1 MNKQLEDRTNVDVEK
16 IEKSIGGSERGTF
29 FRYPFNLGSVKMY
42 QPPRG
47 TRDFLPEEMY
57 KRNWVLDQIR
67 GVYEAYGF
75 EPLGTPAFESWELLK
90 LKSGADV
97 INQIYYFKDKADRE
111 LGLRF
116 DLTTSLARVVAVHR
130 ELQMP
135 FKRYAMGTVWRYEN
149 PSEKRFREF
158 WQADADTVGVSDSI
172 ADAEV
177 LAAAVDCLKKMG
189 FDGFVIKLNDRRIL
203 EAFIRKAGVP
213 QDRLLD
219 AIRAVDKL
227 LKIGKDGVIEELTK
241 LSVEVESANLLL
253 DSLTQTGAPAKVL
266 DDTEKKLSD
275 SPEGLLGLKAL
286 RELIEYA
293 KSFGYVE
300 YIVVELSLARGLDYY
315 TGPVFEVLA
324 EGYENYGSIAGGG
337 RYDGIINLMGGGST
351 PATGISFGIERLVP
365 LIETKGGFKDLKLGV
380 DVLIAPI
387 SELMK
392 DEAIKVAQDLRS
404 VGVSTIV
411 DLLGR
416 RFSKQLEYANK
427 KGVRK
432 VVIIGERELE
442 EGCLTIRDMKT
453 GEQVKVERSKLLECI
468 AA

>member
-1 MNKQLEDRTNVDVEK
+1 
-16 IEKSIGGSERGTF
+16 
-29 FRYPFNLGSVKMY
+29 
-42 QPPRG
+42 
-47 TRDFLPEEMY
+47 MY

-90 LKSGADV
+90 LKSGEDV

-158 WQADADTVGVSDSI
+158 WQADADTVGVSSSI

-177 LAAAVDCLKKMG
+177 LSAAVDCLKKMG
-189 FDGFVIKLNDRRIL
+189 FEGFMIKLNDRRII
-203 EAFIRKAGVP
+203 EAFIRQAGVP
-213 QDRLLD
+213 QERILD

-227 LKIGKDGVIEELTK
+227 LKIGKEGVIEELAK
-241 LSVEVESANLLL
+241 LSVEKKSAIQLLGSL
-253 DSLTQTGAPAKVL
+253 SLTGSPDSVL
-266 DDTEKKLSD
+266 DETEKKLPNST
-275 SPEGLLGLKAL
+275 EGLAGLKAL
-286 RELIEYA
+286 KELIEYA
-293 KSFGYVE
+293 KSFGFAE

-324 EGYENYGSIAGGG
+324 KGFEDYGSIAGGG

-351 PATGISFGIERLVP
+351 PATGISFGIDRLIP
-365 LIETKGGFKDLKLGV
+365 LIEMKEGFQEIKLGV

-387 SELMK
+387 SDSVK
-392 DEAIKVAQDLRS
+392 SEAIKVAQDLRT
-404 VGVSTIV
+404 VGISTII

-416 RFSKQLEYANK
+416 RFTKQLEYADK

-432 VVIIGERELE
+432 VVIIGERELK

-453 GEQVKVERSKLLECI
+453 GAQVKVERSRLHECI
-468 AA
+468 RP

>member
-1 MNKQLEDRTNVDVEK
+1 MNAE
-16 IEKSIGGSERGTF
+16 
-29 FRYPFNLGSVKMY
+29 PFSGKHLDIGSVKMY

-67 GVYEAYGF
+67 SVYEAYGF

-90 LKSGADV
+90 LKSGEDV

-116 DLTTSLARVVAVHR
+116 DLTTSLARVVSVHR

-158 WQADADTVGVSDSI
+158 WQADADTVGVISSI

-177 LAAAVDCLKKMG
+177 LSAAVDCLKKMG
-189 FDGFVIKLNDRRIL
+189 FEGFKIKLNDRRIL
-203 EAFIRKAGVP
+203 EAFIKQAGVSHENT
-213 QDRLLD
+213 LD

-227 LKIGKDGVIEELTK
+227 LKIGREGVINELVK
-241 LSVEVESANLLL
+241 LSVKKESAVQLLESLSITGSPESIL
-253 DSLTQTGAPAKVL
+253 DE
-266 DDTEKKLSD
+266 TEKTLINST
-275 SPEGLLGLKAL
+275 EGLAGLKAL
-286 RELIEYA
+286 KELIEYA
-293 KSFGYVE
+293 NSFGFAE
-300 YIVVELSLARGLDYY
+300 YIVVELNLARGLDYY

-324 EGYENYGSIAGGG
+324 EGYEDYGSIAGGG
-337 RYDGIINLMGGGST
+337 RYDGIINLMGGSST
-351 PATGISFGIERLVP
+351 PATGISFGIDRLIP
-365 LIETKGGFKDLKLGV
+365 LIETKGGFQKIKLGV

-387 SELMK
+387 SDSVK
-392 DEAIKVAQDLRS
+392 SEAIKVAQDLRT
-404 VGVSTIV
+404 VGISAII

-416 RFSKQLEYANK
+416 RFTKQLEYAGK

-432 VVIIGERELE
+432 VVIIGERELQ

-453 GEQVKVERSKLLECI
+453 GTQFKVERSKLLECI
-468 AA
+468 NS

>member
-1 MNKQLEDRTNVDVEK
+1 
-16 IEKSIGGSERGTF
+16 
-29 FRYPFNLGSVKMY
+29 MY

-67 GVYEAYGF
+67 KVYEAYGF

-90 LKSGADV
+90 LKSGEDV

-158 WQADADTVGVSDSI
+158 WQADADTVGVSGSI

-177 LAAAVDCLKKMG
+177 LSAAVDCLKRMG
-189 FDGFVIKLNDRRIL
+189 FKGFVIRLNDRRIL
-203 EAFIRKAGVP
+203 EAFIKQAGIS
-213 QDRLLD
+213 QDRVLD

-227 LKIGKDGVIEELTK
+227 LKIGKNGVVEELGK
-241 LSVEVESANLLL
+241 MSVKKESATRLLNSL
-253 DSLTQTGAPAKVL
+253 SLTGTTDSLLTE
-266 DDTEKKLSD
+266 TEKKLAD
-275 SPEGLLGLKAL
+275 SPEGLEGLKAL
-286 RELIEYA
+286 RDLVEYA
-293 KSFGYVE
+293 KFFGYAE

-324 EGYENYGSIAGGG
+324 EGYEDYGSIAGGG

-351 PATGISFGIERLVP
+351 PATGISFGIDRLVP
-365 LIETKGGFKDLKLGV
+365 LIERKGGFNGIELGV

-387 SELMK
+387 SDAVK
-392 DEAIKVAQDLRS
+392 GEAIKVAQDLRA
-404 VGVSTIV
+404 VGISTII

-442 EGCLTIRDMKT
+442 DGCLTIKDMKT
-453 GEQVKVERSKLLECI
+453 GTQVKVERSRLLECI
-468 AA
+468 GS

>member
-1 MNKQLEDRTNVDVEK
+1 
-16 IEKSIGGSERGTF
+16 
-29 FRYPFNLGSVKMY
+29 MY

-47 TRDFLPEEMY
+47 TRDFLPDEMY

-67 GVYEAYGF
+67 EVYESYGF

-90 LKSGADV
+90 LKSGEDV

-177 LAAAVDCLKKMG
+177 LSVAVDCLKKMG
-189 FDGFVIKLNDRRIL
+189 FSGFVIKLNDRRIL
-203 EAFIRKAGVP
+203 EAFIKQAGIP
-213 QDRLLD
+213 QDRVLD

-227 LKIGKDGVIEELTK
+227 LKVGKEGVIKELIK
-241 LSVEVESANLLL
+241 MSIQEESAMWLL
-253 DSLTQTGAPAKVL
+253 DSLSLTGTPNNVL
-266 DDTEKKLSD
+266 VETEKKLMD
-275 SPEGLLGLKAL
+275 SQAGLKGLKAL
-286 RELIEYA
+286 KDLVEYA
-293 KSFGYVE
+293 KSFDYNK
-300 YIVVELSLARGLDYY
+300 YIDIELSLARGLDYY

-324 EGYENYGSIAGGG
+324 KGYEDYGSIAGGG
-337 RYDGIINLMGGGST
+337 RYDGIINLLGGENT
-351 PATGISFGIERLVP
+351 PATGISFGIDRLVP
-365 LIETKGGFKDLKLGV
+365 LIEMKGGFNDIELGV
-380 DVLIAPI
+380 DVLVAPI
-387 SELMK
+387 SAVVK
-392 DEAIKVAQDLRS
+392 GEAIKVAQELRA
-404 VGVSTIV
+404 VGISTII

-416 RFSKQLEYANK
+416 SFSKQLEYANK

-432 VVIIGERELE
+432 VVIVGKQELE
-442 EGCLTIRDMKT
+442 EGCLTIKDMKT
-453 GEQVKVERSKLLECI
+453 GDQLKVKRSRLLEI
-468 AA
+468 IKS

>member
-1 MNKQLEDRTNVDVEK
+1 
-16 IEKSIGGSERGTF
+16 
-29 FRYPFNLGSVKMY
+29 MY

-47 TRDFLPEEMY
+47 TRDFLPDEMY

-67 GVYEAYGF
+67 EVYESYGF

-90 LKSGADV
+90 LKSGEDV

-177 LAAAVDCLKKMG
+177 LSVAVDCLKKMG
-189 FDGFVIKLNDRRIL
+189 FSGFVIKLNDRRIL
-203 EAFIRKAGVP
+203 EAFIKQAGIP
-213 QDRLLD
+213 QDRVLD

-227 LKIGKDGVIEELTK
+227 LKVGKEGVIKELIK
-241 LSVEVESANLLL
+241 MSIQEESAMWLL
-253 DSLTQTGAPAKVL
+253 DSLSLTGTPNNVL
-266 DDTEKKLSD
+266 VETEKKLMD
-275 SPEGLLGLKAL
+275 SQEGLKGLKAL
-286 RELIEYA
+286 KDLVENA
-293 KSFGYVE
+293 KLFDYDK
-300 YIVVELSLARGLDYY
+300 YLDIELSLARGLDYY

-324 EGYENYGSIAGGG
+324 EGYEDYGSIAGGG
-337 RYDGIINLMGGGST
+337 RYDGIINLLGGGNT
-351 PATGISFGIERLVP
+351 PATGISFGIDRLVP
-365 LIETKGGFKDLKLGV
+365 LIEMKGGFNDIELGV
-380 DVLIAPI
+380 DVLVAPI
-387 SELMK
+387 SAVMK
-392 DEAIKVAQDLRS
+392 GEAIKVAQELRA
-404 VGVSTIV
+404 VGISTII

-416 RFSKQLEYANK
+416 SFSKQLEYANK

-432 VVIIGERELE
+432 VVIVGKQELE
-442 EGCLTIRDMKT
+442 EGCLTIKDMKT
-453 GEQVKVERSKLLECI
+453 GDQLKVERSRLLEI
-468 AA
+468 IKS

>member
-1 MNKQLEDRTNVDVEK
+1 
-16 IEKSIGGSERGTF
+16 
-29 FRYPFNLGSVKMY
+29 MY

-90 LKSGADV
+90 LKSGEDV

-158 WQADADTVGVSDSI
+158 WQADADTVGVSSSI

-177 LAAAVDCLKKMG
+177 LSAAVDCLKKMG
-189 FDGFVIKLNDRRIL
+189 FEGFMIKLNDRRII
-203 EAFIRKAGVP
+203 EAFIRQAGVP
-213 QDRLLD
+213 QERILD

-227 LKIGKDGVIEELTK
+227 LKIGKEGVIEKLAK
-241 LSVEVESANLLL
+241 LSVEKKSAIQLLGSL
-253 DSLTQTGAPAKVL
+253 SLTGSPESVL
-266 DDTEKKLSD
+266 DEIEKKLPNST
-275 SPEGLLGLKAL
+275 EGLAGLKAL
-286 RELIEYA
+286 KELIEYA
-293 KSFGYVE
+293 KSFGFAE

-315 TGPVFEVLA
+315 TGPVFEVFA
-324 EGYENYGSIAGGG
+324 KGFEDYGSIAGGG

-351 PATGISFGIERLVP
+351 PATGISFGIDRLIP
-365 LIETKGGFKDLKLGV
+365 LIEMKEGFQEIKLGV
-380 DVLIAPI
+380 DVLIAPM
-387 SELMK
+387 SDSVK
-392 DEAIKVAQDLRS
+392 SEAIKVAQDLRT
-404 VGVSTIV
+404 VGISTII

-416 RFSKQLEYANK
+416 RFTKQLEYADK

-432 VVIIGERELE
+432 VVIIGERELK
-442 EGCLTIRDMKT
+442 EGYLTIRDMKT
-453 GEQVKVERSKLLECI
+453 GAQVKVERSKLLECFRP
-468 AA
+468 

>member
-1 MNKQLEDRTNVDVEK
+1 
-16 IEKSIGGSERGTF
+16 
-29 FRYPFNLGSVKMY
+29 MY

-67 GVYEAYGF
+67 SVYEAYGF

-90 LKSGADV
+90 LKSGEEV

-116 DLTTSLARVVAVHR
+116 DLTTSLARVVSVHR

-158 WQADADTVGVSDSI
+158 WQADADTVGVSSSI

-177 LAAAVDCLKKMG
+177 LSAAVDCLKKMG
-189 FDGFVIKLNDRRIL
+189 FEGFVIKLNDRRIL
-203 EAFIRKAGVP
+203 EAFIKQAGVS
-213 QDRLLD
+213 QEHILD
-219 AIRAVDKL
+219 AIRTVDKL
-227 LKIGKDGVIEELTK
+227 LKIGGEGVIEELVK
-241 LSVEVESANLLL
+241 LSVKKESAVQLLGSLSITGSPESIL
-253 DSLTQTGAPAKVL
+253 DE
-266 DDTEKKLSD
+266 TEKTLINST
-275 SPEGLLGLKAL
+275 EGLAGLKAL

-293 KSFGYVE
+293 NSFGFAE
-300 YIVVELSLARGLDYY
+300 YIVVELNLARGLDYY

-324 EGYENYGSIAGGG
+324 EGYEDYGSIAGGG
-337 RYDGIINLMGGGST
+337 RYDGIINLMGGSRT
-351 PATGISFGIERLVP
+351 PATGISFGIDRLIP
-365 LIETKGGFKDLKLGV
+365 LIEMKGGFRKIKLGV
-380 DVLIAPI
+380 DVLVVSI
-387 SELMK
+387 SNSVK
-392 DEAIKVAQDLRS
+392 SEAIQVAHDLRT
-404 VGVSTIV
+404 VGISAII

-416 RFSKQLEYANK
+416 RLSKQLEYASK

-432 VVIIGERELE
+432 VVIIGERELQ
-442 EGCLTIRDMKT
+442 EGYLTIRDMKT
-453 GEQVKVERSKLLECI
+453 GTQVKVERPKLLECI
-468 AA
+468 SL